1 MLDMYLAPV
10 NALFSKAQNKES
22 PILII
27 LGHFFFFF
35 AFKLHGPNPCELSR
49 DFKGVRFG
57 EQDRAVFTRGS
68 IK

>member
-27 LGHFFFFF
+27 LGPFFFFF
-35 AFKLHGPNPCELSR
+35 LLLNYMAQTHVNY
-49 DFKGVRFG
+49 
-57 EQDRAVFTRGS
+57 RGILKECGLES
-68 IK
+68 KIEPFLPEGL